1 MCSTGERM
9 NFLHKLPG
17 LHQPRTS
24 SRGLWP
30 GHCGVLVM
38 FVAILSAA
46 STVYGQATYHV
57 LAAFDLP
64 GTYPY
69 AGLIQASDG
78 NFYGTT
84 SGGGAS
90 SRGTV
95 FKMDAAETLTQ
106 LYSLRSYGSDG
117 TYPYGGLIQ
126 ASDGTFYGTTS
137 QGGVSGYG
145 TVFKIDAAGTLMRLH
160 SFTGND
166 GAGPFAALIQATDG
180 TFYGTTPGG
189 GASNRG
195 TVFKIDAAG
204 TLTTLHSFNQSD
216 GANSYA

>member
-1 MCSTGERM
+1 M

-38 FVAILSAA
+38 LVAILSAA
-46 STVYGQATYHV
+46 STVYGQATYQV
-57 LAAFDLP
+57 VTAFDMP
-64 GTYPY
+64 GTNPY

-84 SGGGAS
+84 LYGGAS
-90 SRGTV
+90 GYGTV
-95 FKMDAAETLTQ
+95 FKVDAAGTLTTLHSFNQ
-106 LYSLRSYGSDG
+106 SDG
-117 TYPYGGLIQ
+117 ANPYAGLIQ

-145 TVFKIDAAGTLMRLH
+145 TVFKIDAAGTLTTLH

-166 GAGPFAALIQATDG
+166 GAGPFAAL
-180 TFYGTTPGG
+180 
-189 GASNRG
+189 
-195 TVFKIDAAG
+195 
-204 TLTTLHSFNQSD
+204 
-216 GANSYA
+216 